1 MVSTGTLRMGSS
13 KSCGCTSKNWCR
25 RHGMER
31 TATYTCWAAMKAR
44 CNNQQSN
51 LYQNYG
57 GRGIKLCDRWHD
69 FINFYA
75 DMGEKP
81 KGMTIDRIDVNG
93 DYSPGNCRW
102 ADSKTQNRNRRNTKY
117 LEYNGEKRP
126 MAEWAELKNL
136 KRKVL
141 ENRIRAGWEISKAL
155 ETPTMKRN

>member
-1 MVSTGTLRMGSS
+1 
-13 KSCGCTSKNWCR
+13 
-25 RHGMER
+25 
-31 TATYTCWAAMKAR
+31 
-44 CNNQQSN
+44 
-51 LYQNYG
+51 
-57 GRGIKLCDRWHD
+57 
-69 FINFYA
+69 
-75 DMGEKP
+75 
-81 KGMTIDRIDVNG
+81 MTIDRIDVNG